1 MPSVILSAENSTV
14 FNPLGLKRGA
24 STQQALTVVRRPGP
38 AHVYTTEQHTA
49 AMIGVQAAAM
59 SDPTDRCPIK
69 DGGLGEDYE
78 PEDFDEGQIVEFRQS
93 FDL

>member
-1 MPSVILSAENSTV
+1 
-14 FNPLGLKRGA
+14 
-24 STQQALTVVRRPGP
+24 
-38 AHVYTTEQHTA
+38 
-49 AMIGVQAAAM
+49 MIGVQAAAM